1 MYHIVCI
8 SENTTCRE
16 TGGIDSYDERS
27 LHLMTQMWPLYFSLH
42 FKWCGFSHLHLF
54 KIPEPWKQRNRLQRR
69 KLPTSCTIPTTA
81 GKIVFSSI
89 YCFQIIFSF
98 FSSTAVLTSW
108 NSVLSV
114 YSELFEAVLKT
125 GVPTFSPWQHRTDI
139 HPFSLKNL
147 YLYQPNLTNM
157 WN

>member
-8 SENTTCRE
+8 SENTACRE

-89 YCFQIIFSF
+89 FCFQIIFSF
-98 FSSTAVLTSW
+98 FQFYGSAHFVKLSTFCVFRTVWGSIE
-108 NSVLSV
+108 NRSTNFLSV
-114 YSELFEAVLKT
+114 TAPDRYPPFLLKKPIPI
-125 GVPTFSPWQHRTDI
+125 PT
-139 HPFSLKNL
+139 
-147 YLYQPNLTNM
+147 
-157 WN
+157 